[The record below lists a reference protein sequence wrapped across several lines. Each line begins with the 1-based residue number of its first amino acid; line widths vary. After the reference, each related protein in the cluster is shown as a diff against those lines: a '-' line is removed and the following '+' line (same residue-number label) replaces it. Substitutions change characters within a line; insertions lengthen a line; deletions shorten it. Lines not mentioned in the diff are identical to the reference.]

1 MEPERI
7 KISIQT
13 RGGDTEVRK
22 ESQSFGSANTEMSD
36 PIAADNLE
44 RWDNREKEKRE
55 SRKGNKL
62 CEREK
67 ETKQELVRE
76 LFKRKSPT

>member
-13 RGGDTEVRK
+13 RGGDTEARK

-44 RWDNREKEKRE
+44 RWDNREKEK
-55 SRKGNKL
+55 
-62 CEREK
+62 
-67 ETKQELVRE
+67 
-76 LFKRKSPT
+76 

>member
-22 ESQSFGSANTEMSD
+22 ESQSFG

-76 LFKRKSPT
+76 LFKRKSLT